1 MPTLLHC
8 FTEVTR
14 YVSLFHSLSSLV
26 PDVDDLLALDV
37 EELAG
42 VLLVH
47 LNDYESTVKNQGA
60 INYNNFF
67 NAPDRKDYESKQLD
81 VNLALMEALA
91 WLRSAGLLV
100 EKASLMGSWFFV
112 SRRGRQITSR
122 EDFAAYRKAGLL
134 PKGQL
139 HPLIASKVYPAFMR
153 GEYDTAVFQA
163 LGEVEVAV
171 RVAGNF
177 GPKDYGTKLMHD
189 AFKTAEKKGQSATPG
204 PLTDTQLPTAEQEAM
219 ANLFVGAIGL
229 YKNPQSH
236 RHVPTRPEDA
246 AEVIVFASQ
255 LLRIVDRLK
264 P

>member
-1 MPTLLHC
+1 M
-8 FTEVTR
+8 
-14 YVSLFHSLSSLV
+14 FHSLSSLV
-26 PDVDDLLALDV
+26 PNVDDLLALEV

-47 LNDYESTVKNQGA
+47 LNGYEGTVINQGG

-67 NAPDRKDYESKQLD
+67 NAPDRKDYENKQPE
-81 VNLALMEALA
+81 VNVALMEALA

-100 EKASLMGSWFFV
+100 EKASLMGEWFFV
-112 SRRGRQITSR
+112 SRRGKQITSR
-122 EDFAAYRKAGLL
+122 DDFAAYRKAGLL

-163 LGEVEVAV
+163 FREVEVAV

-177 GPKDYGTKLMHD
+177 GPEDYGTTLMRD
-189 AFKTAEKKGQSATPG
+189 AFKPAEKKGQPTTPG
-204 PLTDTQLPTAEQEAM
+204 PLADMQLPTAEQEAM
-219 ANLFVGAIGL
+219 ANLFAGAIGL

-236 RHVPTRPEDA
+236 RHVPTNPEDA
-246 AEVIVFASQ
+246 AEVIIFASQ

-264 P
+264 S